1 MGPRISKALESSTLL
16 LPSMALILLYT
27 VSGPRRGSESPI
39 EWSIHNPVNKQ
50 EPRVT
55 EPQTQKQD
63 DPEVKAVLHKMA
75 AAGINR
81 PATVADVRKA
91 YLFYPKLSGTREP
104 IFHVEDRQIPGPAGN
119 ITVRVYSPNSTS
131 GLPVL
136 VFFHGGGFVAGNLDA
151 YDNPLRSIAN
161 RCECTVVSVAY
172 RLAPEDKYPAAPDD
186 AYAAT
191 KWVAENA
198 SRIDGDPRRIAVG
211 GDGAGGNLA
220 AVVTLMARERGA
232 PSLVFQVLIYPSLD
246 FSTMRPSWWEETD
259 APTVSRE
266 AKRDVSI
273 AYLPITAN
281 LRDPF
286 IAPVYAKD
294 LKNLPPALFIT
305 YEGNNPMQI
314 ESEEYVNR
322 LRQDG
327 VAVKVSAYPNVLHGF
342 FLMAGDLAAG
352 KKCID
357 EVATTL
363 RNTFNSTSRNS
374 ALKSVRRFLD
384 RGF

>member
-1 MGPRISKALESSTLL
+1 
-16 LPSMALILLYT
+16 
-27 VSGPRRGSESPI
+27 
-39 EWSIHNPVNKQ
+39 
-50 EPRVT
+50 
-55 EPQTQKQD
+55 
-63 DPEVKAVLHKMA
+63 VKAVLDKMA
-75 AAGINR
+75 AAGITR
-81 PATVADVRKA
+81 PSTVADVRRA
-91 YLFYPKLSGTREP
+91 YLFYPKLSGTSEHV
-104 IFHVEDRQIPGPAGN
+104 FHIEDRQISGPAGN
-119 ITVRVYSPNSTS
+119 VTVRVYTPNPTS
-131 GLPVL
+131 GLPIL
-136 VFFHGGGFVAGNLDA
+136 VFFHGGGFVAGNRDA
-151 YDNPLRSIAN
+151 YDNPLRSVAN
-161 RCECTVVSVAY
+161 RCECIVVSVAY

-198 SRIDGDPRRIAVG
+198 SKIGGDPRRIAVG
-211 GDGAGGNLA
+211 GDGAGGNLT

-294 LKNLPPALFIT
+294 LKTLPPTLFIT

-314 ESEEYVNR
+314 EGEEYVNR

-352 KKCID
+352 EKCID
-357 EVATTL
+357 EVAMTL
-363 RNTFNSTSRNS
+363 RNAFDVKSR
-374 ALKSVRRFLD
+374 ALP
-384 RGF
+384 